1 MSMILKDRLTLT
13 WLLLSAITAVSWWIG
28 SRHGQHAFVA
38 NAAITYSVILMAALK
53 IRFILAEFMDLRHAP
68 PLLRRIADAWLAL
81 LVIGLLALYSL
92 GMR

>member
-1 MSMILKDRLTLT
+1 MLLKDRLTLT
-13 WLLLSAITAVSWWIG
+13 WLLLSALTAISWWIG
-28 SRHGQHAFVA
+28 SRHGHHAFVA

-53 IRFILAEFMDLRHAP
+53 IRFILTEFMDLRHAP